1 MAAGTRRGLIRLAAC
16 GGLAIVPAVAA
27 AQTVLPEITV
37 SAERA
42 GGSGVAGL
50 APVGSA
56 SEGEASGAE
65 IQSRPITRPGEALEV
80 VPGLIVT
87 QHSGEGKAN
96 QYFLRGFN
104 LDHGTDIAIHVD
116 GMPVNMR
123 SHGHGQGYADLAF
136 LIPELI
142 GGVWYRKGPYY
153 AEEGDFASAGSVRIG
168 YVDRL
173 DRGVAQ
179 LTMGSFG
186 MWRGLVAASRP
197 VGEGNLLAAIDVNL
211 YRGPW
216 AVSDDVRKVSAVLR
230 YSQGSEANG
239 LSLTGMA
246 YLNRWT
252 ATDQIPVRAIA
263 SGQINRYGSLDPT
276 GGGNASRFS
285 LSGRWSRTEA
295 DSATRVEAY
304 AIRSGLNLWN
314 NFTYVLD
321 NPVNGDQ
328 FRQSDLRTVL
338 GINASHTWFG
348 RLGSI
353 PMETRVGL
361 QSRHDDIR
369 VGLERT
375 EARSPLS
382 VVRDDRIRE
391 TSVGFFAE
399 NTLRWTPWLRTTLG
413 ARVDW
418 YTASV
423 LSDTAANSGR
433 AQAAIASPKAGLV
446 LGPFWNT
453 ELFLNAGHGFHS
465 NDARGATITVDPTDK
480 VTPLASVPLLVK
492 SRGAEIGLRYRQG
505 NVFDTSFAVFVLDFA
520 SENLFVGD
528 AGTTE
533 ASRPS
538 RRVGVEWTARWRP
551 AAWLTLDGEIAY
563 TRARFTDPD
572 PAGRYVPGAPEL
584 VAAAGFTIGHQ
595 TGWFGGARL
604 RFFGARPL
612 IEDNSARSPAT
623 ALVNGRVGYRFDN
636 GISVQLDVLN
646 LLNAQTSQIDY
657 SYTSRLQGEPLGG
670 VADRHFKPAEPR
682 AARLTVAGRF

>member
-1 MAAGTRRGLIRLAAC
+1 LTGLPLAPAG
-16 GGLAIVPAVAA
+16 
-27 AQTVLPEITV
+27 AQVVLPDITV
-37 SAERA
+37 ETERA
-42 GGSGVAGL
+42 GGSASAQGGAAVPVA
-50 APVGSA
+50 SA
-56 SEGEASGAE
+56 SQGEVSAQE

-153 AEEGDFASAGSVRIG
+153 AEEGDFASAGAVRIG

-173 DRGVAQ
+173 DRGLAQ

-197 VGEGNLLAAIDVNL
+197 VGEGHLLAAVDVNL

-239 LSLTGMA
+239 VSLTGMV

-252 ATDQIPVRAIA
+252 STDQIPVRA
-263 SGQINRYGSLDPT
+263 STTGLINRYGSLDPT
-276 GGGNASRFS
+276 DGGNASRFS

-295 DSATRVEAY
+295 DSASRIEAY

-314 NFTYVLD
+314 NFTYFLD

-361 QSRHDDIR
+361 QSLHDDIR

-375 EARSPLS
+375 EARTPLS
-382 VVRDDRIRE
+382 VVRDDRVRE

-433 AQAAIASPKAGLV
+433 AQASIASPKAALV

-465 NDARGATITVDPTDK
+465 NDARGATINVDPTDK

-492 SRGAEIGLRYRQG
+492 SRGAEVGLRYRQG
-505 NVFDTSFAVFVLDFA
+505 DVFDTRFAVFVLDFA

-538 RRVGVEWTARWRP
+538 RRVGIEWTTRWRP
-551 AAWLTLDGEIAY
+551 MPWLTLDGEIAY
-563 TRARFTDPD
+563 ARARFTDPD
-572 PAGRYVPGAPEL
+572 PAGRFVPGAPEL

-623 ALVNGRVGYRFDN
+623 ALVNGRIGYRFDN
-636 GISVQLDVLN
+636 GMSVQLDVLN

-657 SYTSRLQGEPLGG
+657 YYTSRLQGEPLGG
-670 VADRHFKPAEPR
+670 VADRHFKPVEPR